1 MYFIGD
7 THGMRPVFSIVDRF
21 KTEKSNLIHVGDF
34 GLGFVSIMQDVKNLE
49 VIDEMLIDTQNKLF
63 VVRGNHDNPIFWDK
77 SKGLNLPKLHNIHLV
92 DDYSVLDIENK
103 KILCV
108 GGGISIDRQIRK
120 DDRPY
125 PSWWKD
131 EEFQWHPGKF
141 NRVVNNHNTMDIIVT
156 HSAPSACYPRGVDA
170 PIVNDW
176 HNVELQHGNNL
187 KGELQ
192 MERKKIDML
201 KDAVLKAYKPT
212 NWFYGHFHTSKTEII
227 DLVKFQALKINE
239 ICEI

>member
-7 THGMRPVFSIVDRF
+7 THGMRPVFSIVDRL
-21 KTEKSNLIHVGDF
+21 KITNSNLIHVGDF

-49 VIDEMLIDTQNKLF
+49 VVDEMLMDTQNKLY

-92 DDYSVLDIENK
+92 DDYSVLYIENK

-108 GGGISIDRQIRK
+108 GGGISIDRQLRK

-125 PSWWKD
+125 PSWWQD

-141 NRVVNNHNTMDIIVT
+141 NRVVNNHSTMDIIVT

-176 HNVELQHGNNL
+176 HNVELEHGNNL

-227 DLVKFQALKINE
+227 DSVKFQALKINE

>member
-7 THGMRPVFSIVDRF
+7 VHGIGPLVQIIIKRGLKD
-21 KTEKSNLIHVGDF
+21 SNLIQVGDL
-34 GLGFVSIMQDVKNLE
+34 GLGFQEITRDISNLKNL
-49 VIDEMLIDTQNKLF
+49 DEILLENNLQLF
-63 VVRGNHDNPIFWDK
+63 ACRGNHDNPIFWDK

-108 GGGISIDRQIRK
+108 GGGISIDRQLRK

-125 PSWWKD
+125 PSWWQD

-141 NRVVNNHNTMDIIVT
+141 NRVVNNHSTMDIVVT

-201 KDAVLKAYKPT
+201 KDAILQAYKPT

-227 DLVKFQALKINE
+227 DLVKFQALNINE

>member
-7 THGMRPVFSIVDRF
+7 THGMRPVFSIIDRL
-21 KTEKSNLIHVGDF
+21 KLTNSNLIHVGDF

-49 VIDEMLIDTQNKLF
+49 VVDEMLLDTQNKLY

-120 DDRPY
+120 ADYPY
-125 PSWWKD
+125 PSWWQD

-141 NRVVNNHNTMDIIVT
+141 NRVVNNHSTMDIVVT

-176 HNVELQHGNNL
+176 HNVELEHGNNL

-212 NWFYGHFHTSKTEII
+212 NWFYGHFHTSKTEVIKG
-227 DLVKFQALKINE
+227 VKFQALKINE

>member
-1 MYFIGD
+1 MFFCGD
-7 THGMRPVFSIVDRF
+7 THGMRPVFTIIDRF
-21 KTEKSNLIHVGDF
+21 KIEKSNLIHVGDF

-49 VIDEMLIDTQNKLF
+49 VVDEMLMDTQNKLY

-108 GGGISIDRQIRK
+108 GGGISIDRQLRK
-120 DDRPY
+120 DDKPY
-125 PSWWKD
+125 PSWWQD

-141 NRVVNNHNTMDIIVT
+141 NRVVNSHDTMDIIVT

-176 HNVELQHGNNL
+176 HGIELQHGNNL

-227 DLVKFQALKINE
+227 DSVKFQALNINE

>member
-21 KTEKSNLIHVGDF
+21 KIEKSNLIHVGDF

-176 HNVELQHGNNL
+176 HNVELEHGNNL

>member
-7 THGMRPVFSIVDRF
+7 THGMRPIFSIVDRL
-21 KTEKSNLIHVGDF
+21 KITNSNLIHVGDF

-49 VIDEMLIDTQNKLF
+49 VVDEMLVDTQNKLY

-108 GGGISIDRQIRK
+108 GGGISIDRQLRK

-141 NRVVNNHNTMDIIVT
+141 NRVVNNHSTMDIVVT

-176 HNVELQHGNNL
+176 HNIELEHGNNL

-227 DLVKFQALKINE
+227 DSVKFQALNINE

>member
-1 MYFIGD
+1 MYFLGD
-7 THGMRPVFSIVDRF
+7 THSMRGVFNIIDRF
-21 KTEKSNLIHVGDF
+21 KIENSNIIHVGDF
-34 GLGFVSIMQDVKNLE
+34 GLGFVALTSDLKNLE
-49 VIDEMLIDTQNKLF
+49 VVDEMLIETNNHLY

-77 SKGLNLPKLHNIHLV
+77 SKGLNLPKYHNLHLV
-92 DDYSVLDIENK
+92 DDYSVLEIEEK

-108 GGGISIDRQIRK
+108 GGGISIDRQLRK

-125 PSWWKD
+125 PSWWED
-131 EEFQWHPGKF
+131 EEFRWSPAKF
-141 NRVVNNHNTMDIIVT
+141 NRVVHNHDKIDIVVT

-176 HNVELQHGNNL
+176 HNIELQHGNNL

-201 KDAVLKAYKPT
+201 KDAILKAYKPT
-212 NWFYGHFHTSKTEII
+212 NWFYGHFHTSKTELI
-227 DLVKFQALKINE
+227 DSVKYQALNINE

>member
-7 THGMRPVFSIVDRF
+7 THGLRPVFTIIDRH
-21 KTEKSNLIHVGDF
+21 KIEKSNLIHVGDF

-108 GGGISIDRQIRK
+108 GGGISIDRQLRK

-125 PSWWKD
+125 PSWWQD

-176 HNVELQHGNNL
+176 HNVELEHGNNL

>member
-1 MYFIGD
+1 MYMMGD
-7 THGMRPVFSIVDRF
+7 THGIRPVFSIIDRN
-21 KTEKSNLIHVGDF
+21 KITDSHLIHVGDF

-176 HNVELQHGNNL
+176 HNVELEHGNNL

>member
-7 THGMRPVFSIVDRF
+7 THGMRPVFSIVDRL
-21 KTEKSNLIHVGDF
+21 KIEKSNLIHVGDF

-49 VIDEMLIDTQNKLF
+49 VVDEMLMDTQNKLY

-92 DDYSVLDIENK
+92 DDYSVLDIEGK

-125 PSWWKD
+125 PSWWQD

-141 NRVVNNHNTMDIIVT
+141 NRVVNNHKTMDIIVT

-176 HNVELQHGNNL
+176 HNIELQHGNNL

-201 KDAVLKAYKPT
+201 KDAILKAYKPT
-212 NWFYGHFHTSKTEII
+212 NWFYGHFHTSKTEVI
-227 DLVKFQALKINE
+227 DSVKFQALNINE

>member
-7 THGMRPVFSIVDRF
+7 THGMRPVFSIVDRL
-21 KTEKSNLIHVGDF
+21 KITNSNLIHVGDF
-34 GLGFVSIMQDVKNLE
+34 GLGFVSIMQDVNNLLA
-49 VIDEMLIDTQNKLF
+49 VDEMLINTQNKLY

-108 GGGISIDRQIRK
+108 GGGISIDRQLRK

-141 NRVVNNHNTMDIIVT
+141 NRVVNNHSTMDIIVT
-156 HSAPSACYPRGVDA
+156 HSAPSACHPRGVDA
-170 PIVNDW
+170 PIVNGW
-176 HNVELQHGNNL
+176 HNIELEHGNNL

-227 DLVKFQALKINE
+227 DSVRFQALNINE

>member
-7 THGMRPVFSIVDRF
+7 THGMRPVFSIVDRL
-21 KTEKSNLIHVGDF
+21 KITNSNLIHVGDF

-49 VIDEMLIDTQNKLF
+49 VVDEMLMDTQNKLY

-92 DDYSVLDIENK
+92 DDYSVLYIENK

-108 GGGISIDRQIRK
+108 GGGISIDRQLRK

-125 PSWWKD
+125 PSWWQD

-141 NRVVNNHNTMDIIVT
+141 NRVVNNHSTMDIIVT

-176 HNVELQHGNNL
+176 HNVELEHGNKL

-227 DLVKFQALKINE
+227 DSVKFQALNINE

>member
-21 KTEKSNLIHVGDF
+21 KIEKSNLIHVGDF

>member
-21 KTEKSNLIHVGDF
+21 KVEKSNLIHVGDF

-176 HNVELQHGNNL
+176 HNVELEHGNNL